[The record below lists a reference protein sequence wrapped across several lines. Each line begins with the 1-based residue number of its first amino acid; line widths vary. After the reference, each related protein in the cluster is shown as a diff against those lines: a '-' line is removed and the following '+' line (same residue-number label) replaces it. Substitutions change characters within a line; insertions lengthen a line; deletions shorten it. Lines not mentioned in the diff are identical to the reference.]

1 MADAAALTQVDITN
15 LSNEQQAAQQKAAA
29 FLQMDMS
36 NLDNEQQMEIF
47 KSQSTVQS
55 IFTDRGAQNA
65 ALQFNASSE
74 NQTRQFM
81 MNQDAQVD
89 MFNNAQENAMNQFN
103 AGEENAMAQFNAEQ
117 TTQRDMFNS
126 QNQLVVAQANA
137 QWRQDIATTNN
148 AAINEANMREA
159 MAANNL
165 TANGIAELWQQ
176 ERDLLSYAFDA
187 ADNALDRENRLATAN
202 ISADASSG
210 SGLAGAA
217 GTFLGSIID
226 GMATTKTGI
235 FAP

>member
-1 MADAAALTQVDITN
+1 
-15 LSNEQQAAQQKAAA
+15 
-29 FLQMDMS
+29 MDMS

-47 KSQSTVQS
+47 KAQSTVQS

-65 ALQFNASSE
+65 ALQFNASSQ
-74 NQTRQFM
+74 NQTQQFM

-117 TTQRDMFNS
+117 TTQRDMFNA

-176 ERDLLSYAFDA
+176 ERDLMSYAYSA

-202 ISADASSG
+202 ISADASSS

-217 GTFLGSIID
+217 GGFLGSIIN
-226 GMATTKTGI
+226 GMASTATGF
-235 FAP
+235 FAGGTPAAGFPKS